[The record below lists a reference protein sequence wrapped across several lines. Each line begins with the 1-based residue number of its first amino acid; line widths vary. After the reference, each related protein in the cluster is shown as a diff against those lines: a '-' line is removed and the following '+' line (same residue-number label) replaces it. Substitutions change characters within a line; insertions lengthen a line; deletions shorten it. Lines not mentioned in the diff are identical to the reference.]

1 MRRTTLASVLLLA
14 TLGFAVSCSRM
25 RPDEAIS
32 TDLKAGLFSDPT
44 VKSAN
49 IDVAVKDG
57 VVTLSGG
64 VSDEAARSAAER
76 IARGIKGVREVNDQ
90 IVVASARSEA
100 PTVVENPPPA
110 PEPAKPQPAPKHA
123 AVKRPPRTAQAP
135 APAPG
140 ETASKAPAPA
150 EQPAPAA
157 PPQPQIRTISIPA
170 STVVT
175 VRTIDSIDS
184 STNKAGEVFRASLD
198 APIVVDNEVVAP
210 AGSDAFIK
218 LVNAQSQGRYSGRNE
233 LTLELS
239 GIVIHGKTYN
249 VVSTDVRQSGS
260 SRGKNSAEKIGGGA
274 AIGAIIGAI
283 AGGGKGAAIGAA
295 VGGAGGAGL
304 QGLRKGKD
312 LKIPSETRLDFTLQQ
327 PVEITLRSSS

>member
-1 MRRTTLASVLLLA
+1 
-14 TLGFAVSCSRM
+14 
-25 RPDEAIS
+25 
-32 TDLKAGLFSDPT
+32 
-44 VKSAN
+44 
-49 IDVAVKDG
+49 
-57 VVTLSGG
+57 
-64 VSDEAARSAAER
+64 
-76 IARGIKGVREVNDQ
+76 
-90 IVVASARSEA
+90 
-100 PTVVENPPPA
+100 
-110 PEPAKPQPAPKHA
+110 
-123 AVKRPPRTAQAP
+123 
-135 APAPG
+135 
-140 ETASKAPAPA
+140 
-150 EQPAPAA
+150 
-157 PPQPQIRTISIPA
+157 
-170 STVVT
+170 VT

-218 LVNAQSQGRYSGRNE
+218 LVNAQSEGRYSGRNE

>member
-1 MRRTTLASVLLLA
+1 
-14 TLGFAVSCSRM
+14 M

-44 VKSAN
+44 LKSAN

-76 IARGIKGVREVNDQ
+76 IAQGIKGVREVNDQ
-90 IVVASARSEA
+90 IVVPSAPSEA
-100 PTVVENPPPA
+100 PSVAENPPPS
-110 PEPAKPQPAPKHA
+110 EPAKPQPAPKHA
-123 AVKRPPRTAQAP
+123 AVKRPPRTVSEPPRAAQAP

-150 EQPAPAA
+150 ELPAPAA

-198 APIVVDNEVVAP
+198 APIAVDNEVVAP

-218 LVNAQSQGRYSGRNE
+218 LVNAQSEGRYSGRNE

>member
-1 MRRTTLASVLLLA
+1 
-14 TLGFAVSCSRM
+14 M
-25 RPDEAIS
+25 RPDQAIS
-32 TDLKAGLFSDPT
+32 TDLKAGLFSEPT
-44 VKSAN
+44 LKSAN

-76 IARGIKGVREVNDQ
+76 IARGTKGVREVNDQ
-90 IVVASARSEA
+90 IVVPSARSEA
-100 PTVVENPPPA
+100 PTVAENPPPE
-110 PEPAKPQPAPKHA
+110 PEPAKPQPAPKHT
-123 AVKRPPRTAQAP
+123 AVKRPPRTVSEPPRAAQ

-140 ETASKAPAPA
+140 ETARKAPAPA
-150 EQPAPAA
+150 EPPAPAT

-170 STVVT
+170 STIVT

-198 APIVVDNEVVAP
+198 APIAVDNEVVAP

-218 LVNAQSQGRYSGRNE
+218 LANAQSEGRYSGRNE

-249 VVSTDVRQSGS
+249 VVSSDVRQSGS